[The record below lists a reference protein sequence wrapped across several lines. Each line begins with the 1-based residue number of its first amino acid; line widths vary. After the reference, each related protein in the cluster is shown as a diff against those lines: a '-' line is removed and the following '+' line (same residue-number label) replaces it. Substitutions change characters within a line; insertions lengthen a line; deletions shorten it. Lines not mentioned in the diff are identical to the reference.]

1 MKKNYH
7 FRRIPNYIDQELSR
21 IQSQYVIVAAVIDVT
36 KTDIVS
42 GRFRH
47 VGIQMNEGN
56 IYVPETITPDM
67 MKGIYARRNRNGI
80 IWILKDLPKV
90 TKTYWW
96 ESPNFGDPTKGYHS
110 NYRDIQVYQRQLEPP
125 RDWEI
130 TLSILVEDESHLR
143 IKAEIATVLDRQ
155 DNYFKKDLFF
165 AINLLQEQFRDC
177 HVFAASTTDE
187 DMARITTVGWEIF
200 PPGTLDRTLAVIT
213 GKMRTQSPIRQREI
227 QNRAEALSR
236 LHPSEYIV
244 GTGMNSRYFGAKYG
258 DNVVVFENVDY
269 GNALYILFDNW
280 QEISQMSR
288 IDILK
293 RHEKD
298 FIRIIHKNG
307 WEKTLLHH
315 INELKQRNNGN

>member
-7 FRRIPNYIDQELSR
+7 FRRIPDYIDQELSR

-36 KTDIVS
+36 KTDIAS

-130 TLSILVEDESHLR
+130 TLSILVENESHLR

-155 DNYFKKDLFF
+155 DKYKKKDLFF

-244 GTGMNSRYFGAKYG
+244 GSGMNSRYFGAKFG
-258 DNVVVFENVDY
+258 ESIVVFENVDY

-307 WEKTLLHH
+307 WEKTLLHY
-315 INELKQRNNGN
+315 INELKHN

>member
-1 MKKNYH
+1 MKKNFH
-7 FRRIPNYIDQELSR
+7 FRRIPDYIDQELSR
-21 IQSQYVIVAAVIDVT
+21 VQSQYVIVAAVIDVT
-36 KTDIVS
+36 KTDIAN
-42 GRFRH
+42 GKFRH
-47 VGIQMNEGN
+47 VGIQMNEG
-56 IYVPETITPDM
+56 IVSVPETITPDM

-80 IWILKDLPKV
+80 IWKLKNLPKV

-96 ESPNFGDPTKGYHS
+96 ESPNFGDPTKGYHN
-110 NYRDIQVYQRQLEPP
+110 NYRDIKVYQRQLEPP

-130 TLSILVEDESHLR
+130 TLSILVEDEFRLR
-143 IKAEIATVLDRQ
+143 IRAEIATVLDRQ

-177 HVFAASTTDE
+177 HVFDASTTDE

-213 GKMRTQSPIRQREI
+213 GKMRTRSPIRQREI

-244 GTGMNSRYFGAKYG
+244 GTGMNSRYFGAKFG

-307 WEKTLLHH
+307 WEKALLHH
-315 INELKQRNNGN
+315 INDLKTK